1 MSLEGTEMSGSSCSR
16 PLRSIRRDPPCTNPA
31 VIAAGFSET
40 VDVAVIN
47 YVAQRIGYDTEE
59 CIQKALEDN
68 EIEMYR
74 PSRNREYDVYR
85 LTARGRRAAD
95 KHLKEVFQRSAER
108 ARRDYEAELRGDLW
122 PAVGRPG
129 DRELREACLASGRSA
144 AS

>member
-1 MSLEGTEMSGSSCSR
+1 MKGTEMSGLSNSL
-16 PLRSIRRDPPCTNPA
+16 PLQSIRRDPLPTNPA
-31 VIAAGFSET
+31 VVAAGFSET
-40 VDVAVIN
+40 VNVNTIN
-47 YVAQRIGYDTEE
+47 YAAWRIGYDTEE
-59 CIQKALEDN
+59 CIQKALEDH

-74 PSRNREYDVYR
+74 PTPDGNRGYDVYR

-122 PAVGRPG
+122 PAVDRPG
-129 DRELREACLASGRSA
+129 DRELRAAYLASGRGG